1 MHFKKIGLLAIIIF
15 VINTV
20 NAQRIFYSSVGNDDL
35 RNTGF
40 EIIGKINSHYLTY
53 TTNHGV
59 YYIQSFNADMKT
71 DQRMKLN
78 FLPDR
83 IISTDVIAYP
93 HHFYFMYQF
102 QRKSIVYYMAAM
114 FDENARMIGEPIQL
128 DTTSISTFTNNK
140 IYTIVQ
146 SENREKILLFKINK
160 KKDISQ
166 VTFSLFDKML
176 QPLQKKTVNIET
188 SERNA
193 FLTEFNLDNEGNIVF
208 LKAIGTAQGGNI
220 TNLVLFQKRL
230 ESDTLTSNAIDVSKI
245 YLDDARLKVDNVNHQ
260 YLVTSFYAKSRR
272 GNIEGLYC
280 FLWNRDQQKETKSV
294 QAEFSDEFKQNA
306 KLEGNV
312 KTAFNDFFLQN
323 IVMRQDGGFIVTS
336 ESEYTSSRG
345 ISSNRWD
352 YAYGSPYWSPYS
364 NYYWTSPYYGYYY
377 PWDRW
382 GNSTNP
388 INRYYADNIALVS
401 FDSVLNIEWMNVIH
415 KSQFDDNSD
424 NFISFGTFVEN
435 NSFHFLYNELFRR
448 DWLLSDQSI
457 SINGQVK
464 KEPTFHNLGE
474 GYDFLARYAKQVSA
488 NEIIIPCQF
497 KSYLCFARIEFE

>member
-1 MHFKKIGLLAIIIF
+1 MNYKSITIFAISFLL
-15 VINTV
+15 VSYT
-20 NAQRIFYSSVGNDDL
+20 NAQRIFYSSAGKDDM

-53 TTNHGV
+53 TTNHGA
-59 YYIQSFNADMKT
+59 YYLLSFNSSMKT
-71 DQRMKLN
+71 DQRVKLN

-83 IISTDVIAYP
+83 VISTDVIAYP
-93 HHFYFMYQF
+93 HHFYFMYQY
-102 QRKSIVYYMAAM
+102 QRKNIVYFMAAM
-114 FDENARMIGEPIQL
+114 FDENAKMIGEPMQL
-128 DTTSISTFTNNK
+128 DTTAISTFTNNK
-140 IYTIVQ
+140 IYSVIE
-146 SENREKILLFKINK
+146 SEDKEKILVFKINK
-160 KKDISQ
+160 KKDVSQ

-176 QPLQKKTVNIET
+176 HPVQKKTVFIDMNEHN
-188 SERNA
+188 S
-193 FLTEFNLDNEGNIVF
+193 FLTEFNLDNDGNIVF
-208 LKAIGTAQGGNI
+208 LKAMGTSQGGNI
-220 TNLVLFQKRL
+220 SNLVFIQKRM
-230 ESDTLTSNAIDVSKI
+230 ESDTLAYYPIDVSKI
-245 YLDDARLKVDNVNHQ
+245 YLDDARLKVDNINHQ

-272 GNIEGLYC
+272 GNIEGLFC
-280 FLWNRDQQKETKSV
+280 FLWSRDQQQEIKSV
-294 QAEFSDEFKQNA
+294 QTEFSDEFRQNA
-306 KLEGNV
+306 KIEGNL

-323 IVMRQDGGFIVTS
+323 IVMRQDGGFIITS

-352 YAYGSPYWSPYS
+352 YGYGSPYWSPYS
-364 NYYWTSPYYGYYY
+364 NYYWSSPYYGYYY

-424 NFISFGTFVEN
+424 NFISFGTFIEN
-435 NSFHFLYNELFRR
+435 NSFHFLYNELYRQE
-448 DWLLSDQSI
+448 WLLSDQSI
-457 SINGQVK
+457 NINGQVK
-464 KEPTFHNLGE
+464 KEPIFHDLDQ

-497 KSYLCFARIEFE
+497 KSYLCFARIEF